1 MKRVWINPLYD
12 IYVCPE
18 KNVCFCNLT
27 INKKL
32 STPPFQ
38 KKSQEVA
45 EIKGALHPMHWG
57 VIGDRRKIV
66 GIHNK
71 YLTRENT
78 RCTKHGRQ

>member
-27 INKKL
+27 INKK
-32 STPPFQ
+32 
-38 KKSQEVA
+38 KSQEVA
-45 EIKGALHPMHWG
+45 KIKGALLTMHWG
-57 VIGDRRKIV
+57 VFGDRRKIV

-71 YLTRENT
+71 YSTR
-78 RCTKHGRQ
+78 